1 MVYGMARQSGGS
13 VKIDSTP
20 GVGTTVRLLFRRAD
34 RDAEVPASGGKMG
47 DELRRG
53 RGQATILVIDD
64 DEEVR
69 HFIAAS
75 LEEYGHEVLE
85 AGDGVD
91 GIERFG
97 ASRPDLVIIDYIMPG
112 LSGAEVAAHIV
123 ATNPDQA
130 ILFVSGY
137 SETDEI
143 RKAAPN
149 ANVLFKPFRAA
160 ALEEA
165 VRSALAP
172 A

>member
-1 MVYGMARQSGGS
+1 
-13 VKIDSTP
+13 
-20 GVGTTVRLLFRRAD
+20 
-34 RDAEVPASGGKMG
+34 VPASGGKTG
-47 DELRRG
+47 DEVRRG
-53 RGQATILVIDD
+53 RGQATVLVIDD
-64 DEEVR
+64 DEDVR

-75 LEEYGHEVLE
+75 LEEYGHDVIE
-85 AGDGVD
+85 AADGVE
-91 GIERFG
+91 GIERYG
-97 ASRPDLVIIDYIMPG
+97 AVRPDLVIIDYIMPG

-143 RKAAPN
+143 RKVAPD
-149 ANVLFKPFRAA
+149 ATILFKPFRAA

-165 VRSALAP
+165 IRDALEP